1 MPEPKARKKPTFKRA
16 DSGQSKYKGR
26 IKSSWRQPRGTDNKV
41 RLKLKGY
48 GPQPGSGYRN
58 PRALRGKHP
67 SGYTEIL
74 VNNIRELETLDPDV
88 QAARIA
94 KAVGLRKALLIQDKA
109 DELGIIILNPKRAM
123 EEEILEEVEEEE
135 TK

>member
-1 MPEPKARKKPTFKRA
+1 VKT
-16 DSGQSKYKGR
+16 
-26 IKSSWRQPRGTDNKV
+26 SWRQPRGTDNKV

-48 GPQPGSGYRN
+48 QPQPGSGYRN

-67 SGYTEIL
+67 SGYNEVRVHNTD
-74 VNNIRELETLDPDV
+74 ELEALDPDT

-109 DELGIIILNPKRAM
+109 DELGIIILNPKRSL
-123 EEEILEEVEEEE
+123 EEEILEEIEEE
-135 TK
+135 KSK

>member
-16 DSGQSKYKGR
+16 DSGQTKYKGR
-26 IKSSWRQPRGTDNKV
+26 VKRSWRQPRGTDNKV

-48 GPQPGSGYRN
+48 SPQPGSGYQN

-67 SGYTEIL
+67 SGYHEVL
-74 VNNIRELETLDPDV
+74 VNNPTELESVDSDT

-109 DELGIIILNPKRAM
+109 DELGIIILNPKRALD
-123 EEEILEEVEEEE
+123 EELLEESDEEK
-135 TK
+135 T